1 MDALNRVLQSYM
13 FDMMRILTNQFVTKM
28 SALISEIRS
37 RSGYYYGDDAFLF
50 LLKGGGAVKIWQQ
63 NTFPISDLGDMD
75 CTILINPRLPP
86 DAFSALHTFLFEQV
100 HQIFLETI
108 QPPPVAID
116 TGYYTTTIME
126 LAGDAI
132 MPTRDYGIFKDN
144 RAYNIF
150 KKKLQDLSFAPTIT
164 LEQLGKRD
172 SLPDT
177 CPFMI
182 AGIQNI
188 VFGDRSSDLSLFKL
202 MLNTKDSKE
211 LIDIAIP
218 HQNYPLLSYEFD
230 LYSVATTMHTIASP
244 SHLIR
249 SLNMNNDPLDEFAI
263 AKPIALLY
271 ELSVIQL
278 PDFEGRTKK
287 LEKRKGYI
295 HYLKTRNNVRNN
307 VRAGTTRKA
316 LQRRKILKRNNTTSS
331 SSLPIFYPVPIHNNL
346 MRRAGLNDLTFSD
359 V

>member
-1 MDALNRVLQSYM
+1 
-13 FDMMRILTNQFVTKM
+13 MMRILTNQFVTKM
-28 SALISEIRS
+28 SSLISEIRS
-37 RSGYYYGDDAFLF
+37 RSRYYYGDDAFLF

-75 CTILINPRLPP
+75 CTILINPRLPS
-86 DAFSALHTFLFEQV
+86 DAFNALHTFLFEQV
-100 HQIFLETI
+100 YRIFLETI
-108 QPPPVAID
+108 QPSPVAID
-116 TGYYTTTIME
+116 TRYYTTTIMK
-126 LAGDAI
+126 LANNAI

-144 RAYNIF
+144 IVYNIF
-150 KKKLQDLSFAPTIT
+150 NKKLRDPLVAQNIT
-164 LEQLGKRD
+164 LEELGKQGI
-172 SLPDT
+172 LPAT

-182 AGIQNI
+182 AGMQNI
-188 VFGDRSSDLSLFKL
+188 VFGTQSSNLSLFKL

-218 HQNYPLLSYEFD
+218 HQNHPLLSYEFD
-230 LYSVATTMHTIASP
+230 LYSVGTTMHTIASP

-278 PDFEGRTKK
+278 ADFESRTKK

-307 VRAGTTRKA
+307 VRAGTTRNA
-316 LQRRKILKRNNTTSS
+316 LTRRSQKQLQKTTKVAEG
-331 SSLPIFYPVPIHNNL
+331 LPIWDSVSVHNAL
-346 MRRAGLNDLTFSD
+346 MHKAGLNDLTFSD